1 MFIVSFL
8 FAVEFLC
15 RIIYKNAEKIPQL
28 AWGFDAVEEIM
39 GSKRRVR
46 GQFSPRTYGLYW
58 QADNYF
64 SNGFKQTDING
75 FRWKGYDVPKTKS
88 TIRILAY
95 GGSTTFSNH
104 FLPNP
109 QDCWPHLLEQRL
121 NSDSQVSNVEVI
133 NAGLNY
139 GMTPEILCHFVFE
152 GSTFSPDIL
161 ILHGPGNDMLPVSCG
176 DSSLDYRYTRK
187 IFSTNSR
194 KFEREI
200 LRFSGI
206 ARIIYTLWLRGSNLI
221 QLEPESIDQVWV
233 QNDRL
238 QNLRPVAFENNVKT
252 LVDLCFQRN
261 IKVVLIDFILAP
273 KEKLETLKPGLS
285 DGIIEFTKKSND
297 FFAQLAENSE
307 NRILHIDSRKF
318 AIDNKQFGD
327 TCHLYKDGEISK
339 ADTIYKEIRTII

>member
-1 MFIVSFL
+1 M
-8 FAVEFLC
+8 E
-15 RIIYKNAEKIPQL
+15 
-28 AWGFDAVEEIM
+28 
-39 GSKRRVR
+39 
-46 GQFSPRTYGLYW
+46 
-58 QADNYF
+58 
-64 SNGFKQTDING
+64 
-75 FRWKGYDVPKTKS
+75 
-88 TIRILAY
+88 
-95 GGSTTFSNH
+95 
-104 FLPNP
+104 
-109 QDCWPHLLEQRL
+109 
-121 NSDSQVSNVEVI
+121 
-133 NAGLNY
+133 
-139 GMTPEILCHFVFE
+139 
-152 GSTFSPDIL
+152 
-161 ILHGPGNDMLPVSCG
+161 
-176 DSSLDYRYTRK
+176 
-187 IFSTNSR
+187 
-194 KFEREI
+194 FEREI

-318 AIDNKQFGD
+318 AIDKEQFGD